1 MLCLPS
7 PAHHLRLEPAVLNIE
22 DILGPMDMTSTTA
35 AIETITRI
43 RPYSVSPCPGSRGFS
58 RDSSPS
64 HLSQIHDIEPS
75 GPTHDAPKP
84 SSNNCPAQ
92 PPRRALAYREP
103 SRDEQE
109 RIITPAPVQRAAVG
123 SVLVAHNDNRA
134 PLHASYR
141 RARPH
146 CTAHPLN
153 CLDLPRHGRALFS
166 SVHYSRGLRLP
177 PRAFFAPFLYPIIT
191 RLSRSPSV

>member
-22 DILGPMDMTSTTA
+22 DIFGPMDMTSTTA

-43 RPYSVSPCPGSRGFS
+43 RPYSVSPCPGSRWLS

-84 SSNNCPAQ
+84 SNDNCPAQ
-92 PPRRALAYREP
+92 PPRRAMDYREP
-103 SRDEQE
+103 SRDEQKMMM
-109 RIITPAPVQRAAVG
+109 PASVQRSA
-123 SVLVAHNDNRA
+123 
-134 PLHASYR
+134 
-141 RARPH
+141 
-146 CTAHPLN
+146 
-153 CLDLPRHGRALFS
+153 
-166 SVHYSRGLRLP
+166 
-177 PRAFFAPFLYPIIT
+177 
-191 RLSRSPSV
+191 